1 MGKVP
6 VRPLKNI
13 VKEKV
18 DYIVIDV
25 EGHEVE
31 VIKGMNLKENSHL
44 FPIIQVELGGT
55 WIDPRRS
62 SVRMSQSE
70 FVAYLEEIG
79 YQIFLMGETKL
90 EKKGVL
96 LPVNAA
102 MIRDARTDIGSNGF
116 YYVQGNIV
124 AIKADHIRI
133 EFWKSTK
140 ENVQKSVKT
149 LKNHVP
155 F

>member
-1 MGKVP
+1 M
-6 VRPLKNI
+6 
-13 VKEKV
+13 
-18 DYIVIDV
+18 
-25 EGHEVE
+25 
-31 VIKGMNLKENSHL
+31 
-44 FPIIQVELGGT
+44 IQVELGGT

-70 FVAYLEEIG
+70 FIAYLEKIG
-79 YQIFLMGETKL
+79 YQIFLMGETKAK
-90 EKKGVL
+90 KKGVL

-102 MIRDARTDIGSNGF
+102 MIRDARTDVGSNGF

-124 AIKADHIRI
+124 AIKPDHIRP

-140 ENVQKSVKT
+140 ENVQNSIET
-149 LKNHVP
+149 LKSHIP